1 VVVVDQSHEMLGRI
15 DVAETVLADIETLAL
30 GRRFPVVLLASNF
43 VNDPD
48 RSRVRAYLECCV
60 RHVAPAGQVL
70 IQGYPREWSPDG
82 EWRELGGV
90 RMRLRSFELE
100 GRSLR
105 GEMEY
110 VVDGETLLH
119 AFEALLATRHSST
132 TSSRQRASSD
142 GAIWTTPAHGSK
154 RYPAVGL
161 SMRQGREAAVSRDL
175 ATGILRQ
182 RIPVLRKT

>member
-1 VVVVDQSHEMLGRI
+1 MVAVDQSHEMLGRI

-70 IQGYPREWSPDG
+70 IQGYPRDWSPDG

-119 AFEALLATRHSST
+119 AFEGLLVDEAQLDDELEAAGLVRRRYLDDAGAWIEALPRGRAVDATRPRS
-132 TSSRQRASSD
+132 
-142 GAIWTTPAHGSK
+142 
-154 RYPAVGL
+154 
-161 SMRQGREAAVSRDL
+161 GRL
-175 ATGILRQ
+175 
-182 RIPVLRKT
+182 